1 MPKRDVGLS
10 QNSVS
15 IFSFVILA
23 VTQCCVVL
31 LYRGDLVEASYLEG
45 GEQQLDNRHS
55 SVSKQPNFA
64 LSFKD
69 DL

>member
-1 MPKRDVGLS
+1 MQKEEVGLGWDLI
-10 QNSVS
+10 S

-23 VTQCCVVL
+23 MTQCGVIL

-45 GEQQLDNRHS
+45 GEQPLVNRHP
-55 SVSKQPNFA
+55 SVSKQPNFS

>member
-1 MPKRDVGLS
+1 M
-10 QNSVS
+10 VS

-23 VTQCCVVL
+23 MTQCGVIL

-45 GEQQLDNRHS
+45 GEQQLVNRHP
-55 SVSKQPNFA
+55 SVNKQPNFS

>member
-1 MPKRDVGLS
+1 M
-10 QNSVS
+10 
-15 IFSFVILA
+15 LA
-23 VTQCCVVL
+23 MTQCGVIL

-45 GEQQLDNRHS
+45 GEQQLANRHP